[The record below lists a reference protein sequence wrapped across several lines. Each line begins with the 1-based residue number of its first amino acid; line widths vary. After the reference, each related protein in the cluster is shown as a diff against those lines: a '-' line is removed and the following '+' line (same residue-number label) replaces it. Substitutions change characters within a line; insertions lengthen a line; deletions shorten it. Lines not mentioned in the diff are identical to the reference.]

1 MGRDVRCSFDGRRGF
16 AVARRYRTVLSDLVR
31 GSCLGDLFVAGKVRG
46 TEQPWLG
53 YHIAHCR
60 GMYRHLKLISGVADV
75 GFVLLTSNG
84 QWVATG

>member
-1 MGRDVRCSFDGRRGF
+1 VGLDVRCSFDGRRGF

-31 GSCLGDLFVAGKVRG
+31 GSCLGDLFVVGKVRG
-46 TEQPWLG
+46 KEEPWLG

-75 GFVLLTSNG
+75 RCVLTSNG